1 MEKNRRKVIVRFLE
15 RAALGLIVADVA
27 FFIAVLRPLRSHIAS
42 KEDSYHYSL
51 GQTLQR
57 QKRLDRLQKLQAG
70 FPTADQQLQKFL
82 SRHVPPRRHAFSDA
96 ARMIR
101 ELTNR
106 SGVQLDSVSYKLIA
120 EKKEPLERLRID
132 VTVEGPYGNL
142 MKFAHTLE
150 SAPQLVLLRDFTFS
164 TAQGSN
170 VSLRL
175 GADLFLT
182 P

>member
-1 MEKNRRKVIVRFLE
+1 MKKNRRKIIVRFLE

-27 FFIAVLRPLRSHIAS
+27 IFFAVLRPLRSHIAS
-42 KEDSYHYSL
+42 EENSYHYSL
-51 GQTLQR
+51 RQILQR
-57 QKRLDRLQKLQAG
+57 QKRLDRLQKLQAS
-70 FPTADQQLQKFL
+70 FPTADQQLQRFL
-82 SRHVPPRRHAFSDA
+82 SNHVPPRRHAFSDA

-101 ELTNR
+101 ELTNQ
-106 SGVQLDSVSYKLIA
+106 SGVQLDSVSYKLIS

-132 VTVEGPYGNL
+132 VTVEGPYVNL

-150 SAPQLVLLRDFTFS
+150 SAPQLVLLRDFTFA
-164 TAQGSN
+164 TAEGGN